1 MQHNLVTILGP
12 TAVGK
17 TRLAAKLASK
27 LEGEIISADSRQV
40 YVGMSIG
47 TGKDLADYYVEDTV
61 VEYHLID
68 IISPNEEFNLY
79 EFTKHFYINY
89 SKIIDKGKT
98 PFLVGGTGLYL
109 SSILQNYQLN
119 KVMVSESRREE
130 LSNKNHSQLIEILM
144 ELTSNL
150 HNSTDII
157 DKERTIQAIIV
168 AESDKERENNK
179 IEINSLNI
187 GITADREIVK
197 KRITERLKKRLKE
210 GMIEEVDSLLKSGI
224 SKEKLDFFGLEYRY
238 VSKFLLGELN
248 YNDMFQKLNSSIHAF
263 AKRQMTWFRKME
275 KEGVKIH
282 WIEQDD
288 FESAKN
294 IIEKSN
300 FAL

>member
-27 LEGEIISADSRQV
+27 LDGEIISADSRQV

-68 IISPNEEFNLY
+68 IISPNQEFNLY
-79 EFTKHFYINY
+79 EFTKHFYISY

-119 KVMVSESRREE
+119 KVRVSESRREE
-130 LSNKNHSQLIEILM
+130 LSNKNHSQLIDILM
-144 ELTSNL
+144 ELTPNL

-168 AESDKERENNK
+168 AESDQERENNK

-197 KRITERLKKRLKE
+197 KRITERLKKRLKG

-300 FAL
+300 FVL